1 MDLVDVA
8 EVAFKIGK
16 NIFNAVR
23 GEKISEEDKLK
34 VDFYKNQWS
43 AEYYRSSEFAINRM
57 VGRIANNEGNF
68 EELYAIREVLKND
81 CGMTNADINDAV
93 IKYRNT

>member
-8 EVAFKIGK
+8 EVAFKVGK

-23 GEKISEEDKLK
+23 GKKISEKDKLK
-34 VDFYKNQWS
+34 VDYYKSQWRD
-43 AEYYRSSEFAINRM
+43 EYYRNSDSAINRM
-57 VGRIANNEGNF
+57 VKHIANNEGNF

-81 CGMTNADINDAV
+81 CGMTNADINDDV